1 MSEGLHWTRRHWL
14 MAAASTATLPRA
26 WAAVPSTGA
35 TLLAAWQAPGSH
47 HIGLV
52 EVDSSGWRVG
62 TSMEVPTRAHGLT
75 AEPDGS
81 LLAVARRPGD
91 WLVRWNPR
99 SGATQWH
106 WIGNDRRFN
115 GHATRSA
122 DRATIWTT
130 ETDLDSAQGLL
141 GVRDFASL
149 ERRSEWSTHGVDP
162 HEMLVLPVAVGGLPA
177 GSLLVANGG
186 VPTRPETGRTR
197 RNLERMNASLVA
209 LDEHDGRLLGQWRL
223 DDPLLSIRHLAWDP
237 VSRTVGIALQ
247 SEHPDPSLRAQAPVL
262 AVWNGERLQPAV
274 GQPEL
279 QGYGGDV
286 CALPDGGFV
295 VSCPRADRLARFHAS
310 AHWVQSLPHRDACAL
325 ASDHDHWWAAG
336 TEGVWCAPANARVPA
351 HGTPTARLQLDNHWL
366 VWPQA

>member
-1 MSEGLHWTRRHWL
+1 
-14 MAAASTATLPRA
+14 
-26 WAAVPSTGA
+26 VPSTGA

-52 EVDSSGWRVG
+52 DVDSSGWRVG

-91 WLVRWNPR
+91 WLLRWNPH
-99 SGATQWH
+99 SGARQWH

-122 DRATIWTT
+122 DGATIWTT

-141 GVRDFASL
+141 GVRDAASL

-247 SEHPDPSLRAQAPVL
+247 SEHPDLARRVQAPVL
-262 AVWNGERLQPAV
+262 AVWNGQSLQAAV
-274 GQPEL
+274 DQPEL

-286 CALPDGGFV
+286 CALPGGGFV
-295 VSCPRADRLARFHAS
+295 VSCPRADTLARFDAS
-310 AHWVQSLPHRDACAL
+310 GRWVQSQRHRDACAL
-325 ASDHDHWWAAG
+325 AADHGQWWAAG
-336 TEGVWCAPANARVPA
+336 TEGVWCAPGNTRSLALDEASGR
-351 HGTPTARLQLDNHWL
+351 RQIDNHWL
-366 VWPQA
+366 VWSGA